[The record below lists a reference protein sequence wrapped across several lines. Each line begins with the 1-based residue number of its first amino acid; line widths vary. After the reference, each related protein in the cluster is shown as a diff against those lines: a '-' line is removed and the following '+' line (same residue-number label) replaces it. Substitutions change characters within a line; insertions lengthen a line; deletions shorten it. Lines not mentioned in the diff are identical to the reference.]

1 MKNKS
6 TLISFSLRG
15 LYTIWAGLVFVSI
28 FLALYPFIFVFLQ
41 RRSWKRVAH
50 RLVRLWGQLFFLFSA
65 IRIKVTHH
73 FKPDPKQTYVFCSNH
88 FSYVDIA
95 VVVVIIHQF
104 FSFVGKNAMKKIPL
118 FGYLYASLNI
128 LVDRNDKNSRASSLS
143 RSLRALQSGR
153 SIVIFPE
160 GGIVFKQLPYMGN
173 PLKDGAFI
181 MAIQQQVPIV
191 PMSFHNNHQIMD
203 EDTLFMR
210 PGVLHVEIHPPIE
223 TLGLTMEDLPVL
235 REKVFESIQ
244 NPILAYYGLK

>member
-6 TLISFSLRG
+6 SLLSSVLKG
-15 LYTIWAGLVFVSI
+15 LYTFWAGLVFVVI
-28 FLALYPFIFVFLQ
+28 FLLLYPLIFICLQ

-50 RLVRLWGQLFFLFSA
+50 RLVGLWGQLFFLFA
-65 IRIKVTHH
+65 GIRVKVTHH
-73 FKPDPKQTYVFCSNH
+73 FKPDPKQIYVFCANH

-95 VVVVIIHQF
+95 VVVVIIRHY

-118 FGYLYASLNI
+118 FGYLYARLNI
-128 LVDRNDKNSRASSLS
+128 LVDRSDKNSRANSLS
-143 RSLRALQSGR
+143 RSIRALQSGR

-160 GGIVFKQLPYMGN
+160 GGIVSKNFPHMAS

-181 MAIQQQVPIV
+181 MGIQQQVPIV

-203 EDTLFMR
+203 DDTLMMR
-210 PGVLHVEIHPPIE
+210 PGTLHVEIHPPFD
-223 TLGLTMEDLPVL
+223 TKGLTMEDLPVL
-235 REKVFESIQ
+235 RKKVFESIQ

>member
-6 TLISFSLRG
+6 SLISFSLRG

-50 RLVRLWGQLFFLFSA
+50 RLVRLWGQLFFLFSG

-203 EDTLFMR
+203 EDTLLMR
-210 PGVLHVEIHPPIE
+210 PGVLHVEIHPPVE

>member
-6 TLISFSLRG
+6 SLLSSILKG
-15 LYTIWAGLVFVSI
+15 IYTVWAGFVFVLI
-28 FLALYPFIFVFLQ
+28 FLLLYPLIFVFLQ

-50 RLVRLWGQLFFLFSA
+50 RLVRLWGQLFFLFA
-65 IRIKVTHH
+65 GIRIKVTHH
-73 FKPDPKQTYVFCSNH
+73 FKLDPKQAYVFCSNH
-88 FSYVDIA
+88 FSYLDIA

-191 PMSFHNNHQIMD
+191 PMSFHNNHHIMD
-203 EDTLFMR
+203 EKSMLMR
-210 PGVLHVEIHPPIE
+210 PGVLHVEIHPPLE
-223 TLGLTMEDLPVL
+223 TKGLTMEDLPVL

>member
-6 TLISFSLRG
+6 SLISFSLRG

-50 RLVRLWGQLFFLFSA
+50 RLVRLWGQLFFLFSG

-203 EDTLFMR
+203 EDTLLMR

>member
-6 TLISFSLRG
+6 SLLSLVFKG
-15 LYTIWAGLVFVSI
+15 LYTFWAGSCFVLI
-28 FLALYPFIFVFLQ
+28 FLVLYPVIFVFLQ
-41 RRSWKRVAH
+41 RKSWKRVAH
-50 RLVRLWGQLFFLFSA
+50 RLVRLWGRLFFLFSGV
-65 IRIKVTHH
+65 RIQVTHH

-88 FSYVDIA
+88 FSYIDIA
-95 VVVVIIHQF
+95 VVVVVIRNY

-128 LVDRNDKNSRASSLS
+128 LVDRNDKSSRANSLS
-143 RSLRALQSGR
+143 RSIRALQAGR
-153 SIVIFPE
+153 SIIIFPE
-160 GGIVFKQLPYMGN
+160 GGIVFKQLPHMAN

-191 PMSFHNNHQIMD
+191 PISFHNNYEMLD
-203 EDTLFMR
+203 EDTMLMR
-210 PGVLHVEIHPPIE
+210 PVVLQVEIHPPFE
-223 TLGLTMEDLPVL
+223 TKGLTMEDLPVL

>member
-6 TLISFSLRG
+6 SLHSSILKG
-15 LYTIWAGLVFVSI
+15 IYTVWAGFVFVLI
-28 FLALYPFIFVFLQ
+28 FLLLYPLIFVFLQ

-50 RLVRLWGQLFFLFSA
+50 RLVRLWGQLFFLFA
-65 IRIKVTHH
+65 GIRIKVTHH
-73 FKPDPKQTYVFCSNH
+73 FKPDPKQAYVFCSNH
-88 FSYVDIA
+88 FSYLDIA

-191 PMSFHNNHQIMD
+191 PMSFHNNHHIMD
-203 EDTLFMR
+203 EKSMLMR
-210 PGVLHVEIHPPIE
+210 PGVLHVEIHPPLE
-223 TLGLTMEDLPVL
+223 TKGLTMEDLPVL

>member
-1 MKNKS
+1 MKNKNS
-6 TLISFSLRG
+6 LLSSFLKG
-15 LYTIWAGLVFVSI
+15 LYTFWAGFVFVLI
-28 FLALYPFIFVFLQ
+28 FLLLYPLIFVFLQ

-50 RLVRLWGQLFFLFSA
+50 RLVRLWGQLFFLFA
-65 IRIKVTHH
+65 GIRIKVTHH

-191 PMSFHNNHQIMD
+191 PMSFHNNHQVMD
-203 EDTLFMR
+203 EDTLLMR

>member
-1 MKNKS
+1 MKNKN
-6 TLISFSLRG
+6 SLLSSSLKG
-15 LYTIWAGLVFVSI
+15 LYTFWAVSCFVIVFLV
-28 FLALYPFIFVFLQ
+28 LYPIIFVFLQ

-50 RLVRLWGQLFFLFSA
+50 RLVGLWGQLFFLFSG

-73 FKPDPKQTYVFCSNH
+73 FKLDPNQTYVFCANH

-95 VVVVIIHQF
+95 VVVVIIRNY

-118 FGYLYASLNI
+118 FGYLYARLNI

-143 RSLRALQSGR
+143 RSIRALQSGR

-191 PMSFHNNHQIMD
+191 PMSFHNNHYIMD
-203 EDTLFMR
+203 EKSLLMR
-210 PGVLHVEIHPPIE
+210 PGTLHVEIHPPFD
-223 TLGLTMEDLPVL
+223 TKGLTMEDLPVL

>member
-15 LYTIWAGLVFVSI
+15 LYTIWAGFVFVAI

-50 RLVRLWGQLFFLFSA
+50 RLVRLWGQLFFVFVG

-73 FKPDPKQTYVFCSNH
+73 FKPDPKQTYVFCANH

-95 VVVVIIHQF
+95 VAVVIIRQY

-118 FGYLYASLNI
+118 FGYLYARLHI
-128 LVDRNDKNSRASSLS
+128 LVDRADKNSRASSLTHS
-143 RSLRALQSGR
+143 IRALQSGR

-160 GGIVFKQLPYMGN
+160 GGIISKNFPYMAN

-191 PMSFHNNHQIMD
+191 PISFHNNHLLMD
-203 EDTLFMR
+203 EDTLMMC
-210 PGVLHVEIHPPIE
+210 PGTLHVEIHPPFE
-223 TLGLTMEDLPVL
+223 TKGLMMEDLPVL

>member
-1 MKNKS
+1 MKNKNS
-6 TLISFSLRG
+6 LLSSFLKG
-15 LYTIWAGLVFVSI
+15 LYTFWAGFAFVLI
-28 FLALYPFIFVFLQ
+28 FLLLYPLIFVFLQ

-50 RLVRLWGQLFFLFSA
+50 RLVRLWGQLFFLFA
-65 IRIKVTHH
+65 GIRIKVTHH

-203 EDTLFMR
+203 EDTLLMR
-210 PGVLHVEIHPPIE
+210 PGVLHVEIHPPVE

>member
-1 MKNKS
+1 
-6 TLISFSLRG
+6 
-15 LYTIWAGLVFVSI
+15 
-28 FLALYPFIFVFLQ
+28 
-41 RRSWKRVAH
+41 
-50 RLVRLWGQLFFLFSA
+50 
-65 IRIKVTHH
+65 VTHH
-73 FKPDPKQTYVFCSNH
+73 FKPDPKQTYVFCANH

-95 VVVVIIHQF
+95 VVVVIIRQY

-128 LVDRNDKNSRASSLS
+128 LVDRNDKNSRANSLS

-160 GGIVFKQLPYMGN
+160 GGIVFKQLPYMGS

-203 EDTLFMR
+203 DETLLMR
-210 PGVLHVEIHPPIE
+210 PGVLHVEIHPPFE
-223 TLGLTMEDLPVL
+223 TKGLTMEDLPVL

>member
-1 MKNKS
+1 MKNKNS
-6 TLISFSLRG
+6 LLSSFLKG
-15 LYTIWAGLVFVSI
+15 LYTFWAGFVFVLI
-28 FLALYPFIFVFLQ
+28 FLLLYPLIFVFLQ

-50 RLVRLWGQLFFLFSA
+50 RLVRLWGQLFFLFA
-65 IRIKVTHH
+65 GIRIKVTHH

-160 GGIVFKQLPYMGN
+160 GGIVFKQLPYMAN

-203 EDTLFMR
+203 EDTLLMR

>member
-6 TLISFSLRG
+6 SLLSSILKG
-15 LYTIWAGLVFVSI
+15 IYTVWAGFVFVLI
-28 FLALYPFIFVFLQ
+28 FLLLYPLIFVFLQ

-50 RLVRLWGQLFFLFSA
+50 RLVRLWGQLFFLFA
-65 IRIKVTHH
+65 GIRIKVTHH
-73 FKPDPKQTYVFCSNH
+73 FKPDPKQAYVFCSNH
-88 FSYVDIA
+88 FSYLDIA

-191 PMSFHNNHQIMD
+191 PMSFHNNHHIMD
-203 EDTLFMR
+203 EKSMLMR
-210 PGVLHVEIHPPIE
+210 PGVLHVEIHPPLE
-223 TLGLTMEDLPVL
+223 TKGLTMEDLPVL

>member
-1 MKNKS
+1 MKNKNS
-6 TLISFSLRG
+6 LLSSFLKG
-15 LYTIWAGLVFVSI
+15 LYTFWAGFVFVLI
-28 FLALYPFIFVFLQ
+28 FLLLYPLIFVFLQ

-50 RLVRLWGQLFFLFSA
+50 RLVRLWGQLFFLFA
-65 IRIKVTHH
+65 GIRIKVTHH

-160 GGIVFKQLPYMGN
+160 GGIVFKQLPYMAN

-203 EDTLFMR
+203 EDTLLMR
-210 PGVLHVEIHPPIE
+210 PGVLHVEIHPPLE

>member
-1 MKNKS
+1 MKTKN
-6 TLISFSLRG
+6 SLLSSILKG
-15 LYTIWAGLVFVSI
+15 LYTFWAGLVFVSV
-28 FLALYPFIFVFLQ
+28 FLLLYPVIFVFLQ

-50 RLVRLWGQLFFLFSA
+50 RLVRLWGHLFFLFVG

-73 FKPDPKQTYVFCSNH
+73 FKPDPKQNYVFCANH

-95 VVVVIIHQF
+95 VVVVIVRHYF
-104 FSFVGKNAMKKIPL
+104 AFVGKNAMKKIPL
-118 FGYLYASLNI
+118 FGYLYARLNI
-128 LVDRNDKNSRASSLS
+128 LVDRSDKNSRANSLN
-143 RSLRALQSGR
+143 RSIRALQSGR

-160 GGIVFKQLPYMGN
+160 GGIISKNFPYMAN

-191 PMSFHNNHQIMD
+191 PISFHNNYQVMD
-203 EDTLFMR
+203 DDTLLMR
-210 PGVLHVEIHPPIE
+210 PGTLHMEIHPPF
-223 TLGLTMEDLPVL
+223 TTKGLTMDDLPVL

>member
-6 TLISFSLRG
+6 SLISFSLRG
-15 LYTIWAGLVFVSI
+15 LYTIWAGLVFVTI
-28 FLALYPFIFVFLQ
+28 FLVLYPFIFVFLQ

-50 RLVRLWGQLFFLFSA
+50 RLVRLWGQLFFVFVG

-73 FKPDPKQTYVFCSNH
+73 FKPDPKQTYVFCANH

-95 VVVVIIHQF
+95 VVVVIIRQY

-118 FGYLYASLNI
+118 FGYLYARLNI
-128 LVDRNDKNSRASSLS
+128 LVDRADKNSRASSLN
-143 RSLRALQSGR
+143 RSIRALQSGR

-160 GGIVFKQLPYMGN
+160 GGIISKNFPYMAN

-191 PMSFHNNHQIMD
+191 PISFHNNHLLMD
-203 EDTLFMR
+203 EDTLMMC
-210 PGVLHVEIHPPIE
+210 PGTLHVEIHPPFE
-223 TLGLTMEDLPVL
+223 TKGLMMEDLPVL

-244 NPILAYYGLK
+244 NPILTYYGLK

>member
-50 RLVRLWGQLFFLFSA
+50 RLVRLWGQLFFLFSG

-203 EDTLFMR
+203 EDTLLMR

>member
-1 MKNKS
+1 MKNKNS
-6 TLISFSLRG
+6 LLSSFLKG
-15 LYTIWAGLVFVSI
+15 LYTFWAGFVFVLI
-28 FLALYPFIFVFLQ
+28 FLLLYPLIFVFLQ

-50 RLVRLWGQLFFLFSA
+50 RLVRLWGQLFFLFA
-65 IRIKVTHH
+65 GIRIKVTHH

-160 GGIVFKQLPYMGN
+160 GGIVFKQLPYMAN

-203 EDTLFMR
+203 EDTLLMR

-223 TLGLTMEDLPVL
+223 TQGLTMEDLPVL

>member
-6 TLISFSLRG
+6 SLISFSLRG

-50 RLVRLWGQLFFLFSA
+50 RLVRLWGQLFFLFSG

-160 GGIVFKQLPYMGN
+160 GGIVFKQLPYLGN

-203 EDTLFMR
+203 EHTLLMR

>member
-1 MKNKS
+1 MKNKNS
-6 TLISFSLRG
+6 LLSSFLKG
-15 LYTIWAGLVFVSI
+15 LYTFWAGFVFVLI
-28 FLALYPFIFVFLQ
+28 FLLLYPLIFVFLQ

-50 RLVRLWGQLFFLFSA
+50 RLVRLWGQLFFLFA
-65 IRIKVTHH
+65 GIRIKVTHH

-203 EDTLFMR
+203 EDTLLMR
-210 PGVLHVEIHPPIE
+210 PGVLHVEIHPPVE

>member
-6 TLISFSLRG
+6 SLISFSLRG

-28 FLALYPFIFVFLQ
+28 FLALYPLIFVFLQ

-50 RLVRLWGQLFFLFSA
+50 RLVRLWGQLFFLFA
-65 IRIKVTHH
+65 GIRIKVTHH
-73 FKPDPKQTYVFCSNH
+73 FKPDPKQTYVFCANH

-95 VVVVIIHQF
+95 VVVVIIRQY

-128 LVDRNDKNSRASSLS
+128 LVDRNDKNSRANSLS

-160 GGIVFKQLPYMGN
+160 GGIVFKQLPYMGS

-203 EDTLFMR
+203 DETLLMR
-210 PGVLHVEIHPPIE
+210 PGVLHVEIHPPFE
-223 TLGLTMEDLPVL
+223 TKGLTMEDLPVL

>member
-1 MKNKS
+1 
-6 TLISFSLRG
+6 
-15 LYTIWAGLVFVSI
+15 
-28 FLALYPFIFVFLQ
+28 
-41 RRSWKRVAH
+41 
-50 RLVRLWGQLFFLFSA
+50 
-65 IRIKVTHH
+65 
-73 FKPDPKQTYVFCSNH
+73 VFCSNH

-203 EDTLFMR
+203 EDTLLMR